1 MVLLLSVVVSLRNL
15 PRLPVC
21 GCLLVPR
28 TPIYISSIHNAT
40 CDFLL
45 RGARVIKVCVF
56 LRRTPPSF
64 LENHNTE
71 FALELRSF
79 SYTKCTS
86 LPNARGMKV
95 NS

>member
-1 MVLLLSVVVSLRNL
+1 MQIGYHYVVVSLRNL

-28 TPIYISSIHNAT
+28 APIYISSIHNAT

-45 RGARVIKVCVF
+45 HRARAIKVCVF

-64 LENHNTE
+64 LENHDTVGKN
-71 FALELRSF
+71 LRRI
-79 SYTKCTS
+79 S
-86 LPNARGMKV
+86 LKV
-95 NS
+95 RAISAKIIY